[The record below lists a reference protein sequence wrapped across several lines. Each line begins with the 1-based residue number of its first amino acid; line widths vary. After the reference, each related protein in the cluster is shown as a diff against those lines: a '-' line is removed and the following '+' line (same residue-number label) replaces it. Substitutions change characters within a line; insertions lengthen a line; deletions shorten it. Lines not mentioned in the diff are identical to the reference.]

1 MSRNKMALA
10 SQGAT
15 DFNLKA
21 LLFSS
26 VRAIVKTLAF
36 ASYARLFF
44 TVLTNFVTENL
55 EAAISNGRIN
65 KLQTGRDERS
75 KGSTLFVI
83 NGKGLLVC
91 IVYFSSDST
100 RTIRLFK
107 VVLTKLPYGIF
118 ANDASS

>member
-1 MSRNKMALA
+1 MALA

-75 KGSTLFVI
+75 KGSTLFVA

-100 RTIRLFK
+100 RTIRLLK
-107 VVLTKLPYGIF
+107 VALTKLPYGIF

>member
-1 MSRNKMALA
+1 MALA